1 MKNMRRL
8 ASVLLAFVMVLAMNV
23 TALAATYI
31 VTINNDTDGYSYTAY
46 QIFKGNAGMVT
57 VGNTTTP
64 ALLSIEWGDNIDI
77 TNATLLSELK
87 TAYGT
92 TVASDIAGLIVTQAE
107 AEVFAKI
114 VNNYLIGS
122 GTNASYSSGS
132 YIITGLDAGYY
143 LIVNTGV
150 PTGCDYSSDIMIN
163 VLANT
168 AVSPKVE
175 SPESDKTVSD
185 INDSETTTYT
195 DGLTSADHDIGD
207 QVPFTLTA
215 TLPGNYGAYNTYLL
229 VFHDKMDTGLT
240 FNPSSVVV
248 SVTTNGTTTVVSSGY
263 VVATA
268 TQGTLRDTACTFEV
282 QIADTNFLYDTSG
295 NLITMTADSTIT
307 VNYTAELNENAVIG
321 DPGNTNTSHIE
332 YSNRP
337 DWDGQGEE
345 PTGETPP
352 ETVVVFTYKL
362 TVDKV
367 ELDDAG
373 NPSALDGAGFTLYKY
388 DASVTGTDKW
398 VAVGSEITTGTTF
411 TWTGLDDGDYMLV
424 ETTTPNGYNTMSNLY
439 FTIEATHTESGIT
452 TLDVKDAQGNVISGT
467 GLTFTATASSGAVA
481 TDIVNEKGTNLPGTG
496 GIGTTIFYIVGGVMV
511 VGAAV
516 ILITRKRMSRSK

>member
-8 ASVLLAFVMVLAMNV
+8 ASVLLAIVMVLAMTV
-23 TALAATYI
+23 TALATTYI

-46 QIFKGNAGMVT
+46 QIFKGNAGTVT

-64 ALLSIEWGDNIDI
+64 ALLSIEWGDDIDI
-77 TNATLLSELK
+77 TDADLLAALT

-92 TVASDIAGLIVTQAE
+92 TVASEIAERIVTQADAE
-107 AEVFAKI
+107 AFAKI
-114 VNNYLIGS
+114 VNDYLIANS
-122 GTNASYSSGS
+122 GTNASYSNGS

-143 LIVNTGV
+143 LIINTDV

-163 VLANT
+163 VVENT
-168 AVSPKVE
+168 TVNPKVE

-229 VFHDKMDTGLT
+229 VFHDVMDVGLT

-248 SVTTNGTTTVVSSGY
+248 SVTTNGTTTVVSGGY

-282 QIADTNFLYDTSG
+282 QIADTNYLYDASG
-295 NLITMTADSTIT
+295 NLITVTADSVIT
-307 VNYTAELNENAVIG
+307 VNYTAELNEDAVIG
-321 DPGNTNTSHIE
+321 DPGNANTSHIE

-337 DWDGQGEE
+337 DWDGTGEE

-367 ELDDAG
+367 ELDDSG
-373 NPSALDGAGFTLYKY
+373 NTSALDGAGFTLYKY
-388 DASVTGTDKW
+388 DASAGDW
-398 VAVGSEITTGTTF
+398 VQVGSEITTGTTF
-411 TWTGLDDGDYMLV
+411 TWSGLDDGDYMLV

-439 FTIEATHTESGIT
+439 FTIEATHTENGIT
-452 TLDVKDAQGNVISGT
+452 ELAVKDAQGNVISGS

-481 TDIVNEKGTNLPGTG
+481 TSIVNEKGTNLPGTG

-511 VGAAV
+511 LGAAV
-516 ILITRKRMSRSK
+516 ILITKRRMSRSK

>member
-8 ASVLLAFVMVLAMNV
+8 ASVLLAIVMVLAMTV

-46 QIFKGNAGMVT
+46 QIFKGNAGTVT

-77 TNATLLSELK
+77 TNATLLSELQ
-87 TAYGT
+87 TAYKT
-92 TVASDIAGLIVTQAE
+92 TAASEIAEQIVTQADAE
-107 AEVFAKI
+107 AFAKI
-114 VNNYLIGS
+114 VNDYLIGS

-132 YIITGLDAGYY
+132 YIITGLEAGYY

-168 AVSPKVE
+168 TVNPKVE

-185 INDSETTTYT
+185 INDSEATSYT
-195 DGLTSADHDIGD
+195 DNQKSADHDIGD

-229 VFHDKMDTGLT
+229 VFHDKMETGLT

-268 TQGTLRDTACTFEV
+268 TQGTLRGTACTFEV
-282 QIADTNFLYDTSG
+282 QIADTNLLYDASG
-295 NLITMTADSTIT
+295 DLITVTADSVIT

-321 DPGNTNTSHIE
+321 DYGNKNTSHIE

-337 DWDGQGEE
+337 DWDGTGEE

-388 DASVTGTDKW
+388 DADQSDW

-439 FTIEATHTESGIT
+439 FTIEATHTENGIT
-452 TLDVKDAQGNVISGT
+452 TLDVKDAQGNVISGS

-481 TDIVNEKGTNLPGTG
+481 TSIVNEKGTNLPGTG

-511 VGAAV
+511 LGAAV
-516 ILITRKRMSRSK
+516 ILITKRRMSRSK